1 MIFYLPEFSS
11 FLCFSK
17 YLFAT
22 NSFLQ
27 VYFSARELVPGKLS
41 YPIPFAFTAIDKLLS
56 IY

>member
-1 MIFYLPEFSS
+1 MIFYLPELSS
-11 FLCFSK
+11 FPCFSK

-41 YPIPFAFTAIDKLLS
+41 YPIPFAFTAI
-56 IY
+56 